1 MLLTLSGYAEA
12 LVKSKYTNTNDVSQ
26 INNYLQYSDKFSSSG
41 QPTKE
46 QFNALSK
53 AKFKYIIYLAYSD
66 NSTAIEHEDRL
77 VSQLNMTYIQLAV
90 DFKNPKPTDFETV
103 ATVLKKTANAKTL
116 LHCQV
121 NFRASAFSFLYRVIY
136 QDVPVKIAK
145 QAMDKVWEPNPIWFK
160 FMQKVMRQHH
170 RTLKCDSCD
179 WGSNEF
185 LDDAK

>member
-1 MLLTLSGYAEA
+1 
-12 LVKSKYTNTNDVSQ
+12 
-26 INNYLQYSDKFSSSG
+26 
-41 QPTKE
+41 
-46 QFNALSK
+46 
-53 AKFKYIIYLAYSD
+53 
-66 NSTAIEHEDRL
+66 
-77 VSQLNMTYIQLAV
+77 MTYIQLAV

-179 WGSNEF
+179 RGSNEF